1 MKRFLIYLVALTL
14 CLSAL
19 TGCKKAEEESVPEET
34 SIESS
39 ESSVEVSESSVEESS
54 ESSVEE
60 SSVESSVEE
69 SSEESSEVVVEIDP
83 SSINPLTGEVGEAGL
98 AYKRPVAIMINNHAA
113 AVPQLGISEADI
125 LLELI
130 VEGGITRFMAI
141 YQELPEDIAIGS
153 VRSLR
158 HNYLDFSE
166 GFDAVV
172 VHCGSSN
179 IAEDALYYRDVDDV
193 DAIYMDGSLFYRDS
207 WRIYNMGY
215 EHSLCVNSSDLQDYL
230 DNRSFSMEHD
240 EDYQCNMVFSE
251 APVLAEASELT
262 DVTVDFG
269 TGKYT
274 YFSYDPETGL
284 YTGSQYGDS
293 WYDMNTEGPV
303 LMKNLLVIQTA
314 VWVCDGAGHQDM
326 TLTGEGNGWFMVNG
340 QMAEITWSREGESDQ
355 FTYTYADG
363 TPVEF
368 GIGKTYIAVVN
379 NAGGVY

>member
-1 MKRFLIYLVALTL
+1 MKKIGIYLVVLSL

-39 ESSVEVSESSVEESS
+39 ESSIEVSESSVEESS

-98 AYKRPVAIMINNHAA
+98 AYKRPVAIMINNISV
-113 AVPQLGISEADI
+113 AVPQVGIGEADI
-125 LLELI
+125 VLEMI
-130 VEGGITRFMAI
+130 VEGGATRMMAI
-141 YQELPEDIAIGS
+141 YQELPEDTSIGS
-153 VRSLR
+153 IRSLR

-172 VHCGSSN
+172 VHCGSST
-179 IAEDALYYRDVDDV
+179 IAEDALYYRDIDDV
-193 DAIYMDGSLFYRDS
+193 DAIYQDGSLFYRDS

-215 EHSLCVNSSDLQDYL
+215 EHSLCVNSSDLQAYL
-230 DNRSFSMEHD
+230 ETRSFGLEHD
-240 EDYQCNMVFSE
+240 EDYQCNMVFSD
-251 APVLAEASELT
+251 APVLFGGSELT
-262 DVTVDFG
+262 EVTVDFG
-269 TGKYT
+269 TAKYT

-284 YTGSQYGDS
+284 YTGSEYGDT
-293 WYDMNTEGPV
+293 WYDANTQEPV
-303 LMKNLLVIQTA
+303 LMKNLLVLQTA
-314 VWVCDGAGHQDM
+314 VWTCDDAGHKDM

-368 GIGKTYIAVVN
+368 GIGKTYIAVVS

>member
-1 MKRFLIYLVALTL
+1 MKKIWVYLVVLSM
-14 CLSAL
+14 CLSTL
-19 TGCKKAEEESVPEET
+19 TGCKKAAEESVPEET
-34 SIESS
+34 SMESS

-83 SSINPLTGEVGEAGL
+83 TSINPLTGEVGEAGL
-98 AYKRPVAIMINNHAA
+98 AFKRPVAIMINNHAA

-141 YQELPEDIAIGS
+141 YQELPEDTEIGS
-153 VRSLR
+153 IRSLR

-172 VHCGSSN
+172 VHCGNSN
-179 IAEDALYYRDVDDV
+179 LAADALYYRDVDDV

-207 WRIYNMGY
+207 WRMYNMGY

-230 DNRSFSMEHD
+230 DSRSFSMEHD

-293 WYDMNTEGPV
+293 WYDVNTEGPV
-303 LMKNLLVIQTA
+303 LMKNLIVIQTA
-314 VWVCDGAGHQDM
+314 VWVCDGGGHQDM
-326 TLTGEGNGWFMVNG
+326 TLTGEGTGWFMVNG
-340 QMAEITWSREGESDQ
+340 QVAEITWSREDESDQ